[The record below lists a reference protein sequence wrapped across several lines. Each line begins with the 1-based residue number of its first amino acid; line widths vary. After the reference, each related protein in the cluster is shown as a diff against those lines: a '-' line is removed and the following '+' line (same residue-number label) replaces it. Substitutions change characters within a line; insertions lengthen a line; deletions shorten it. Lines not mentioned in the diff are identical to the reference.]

1 MSTAETPVYEWN
13 DLDWHAI
20 ERRVFKLQTRIYR
33 ASRRGDVKTVHRLQR
48 LLMVSWSARCLAV
61 RRVSQDNRGK
71 KTAGVDGVKNL
82 APAQRFHLATILR
95 LTPTAHPTRRVWI
108 PKPGNPTERR
118 GLGIPTLFDR
128 ARQALAKLLLEPEW
142 EARFEPHSYG
152 FRPGRSAHDAIE
164 AIFLH
169 LSRKPTYVFDADI
182 AKCFDRIDQTALLN
196 KLQTIP
202 RLRRAIKAWLKA
214 GVMDGLDLTPTERG
228 TPQGGV
234 ASPLL
239 ASIALH
245 GLETAVR
252 DAFPHTHKVNGKT
265 VDPWQPVV
273 IRYADDLVILHEDEG
288 VIRQV
293 QQITADWLEGMGLAL
308 KPSKTRITHTLHPY
322 EGQVGFDF
330 LGFHIQQFPVGRT
343 HTGTN
348 GHGTPLGFK
357 TISTPSKDAQHR
369 HQHALGVLIRRAQSL
384 PHADLIER
392 LNLVICG
399 WVNYDATVA
408 SKQVFAK
415 MHALLFAKLLRW
427 AKRRHPHK
435 PIDWVTKTYWRREKG
450 SWAFGV
456 KNGPMLHPHYRKPI
470 RRHIKV
476 RDDKSVY
483 DGDWVYWASRLGRHP
498 ELPRE
503 VAQLLKRQAGKCAWC
518 GLSFRADD
526 VMDRDHLVP
535 TSDGGDERLGNR
547 QLLHGHCHD
556 EKTARDGS
564 YAVGGTRD
572 KGH

>member
-1 MSTAETPVYEWN
+1 MSTAATPVYEWN
-13 DLDWHAI
+13 DLDWKAI

-33 ASRRGDVKTVHRLQR
+33 AARRGNVKTVQRLQR

-82 APAQRFHLATILR
+82 PPDRRLQLATLLR
-95 LTPTAHPTRRVWI
+95 LTSTAHPTRRVWI
-108 PKPGNPTERR
+108 PKPGHPTERR

-169 LSRKPTYVFDADI
+169 ISRKPKYVLDADI
-182 AKCFDRIDQTALLN
+182 AKCFDRIDQSALLN
-196 KLQTIP
+196 KLHTFP

-214 GVMDGLDLTPTERG
+214 GMMDGLELTPTEQG

-245 GLETAVR
+245 GLETAIR
-252 DAFPHTHKVNGKT
+252 DAFPRTHRVNGKT
-265 VDPWQPVV
+265 IDPWQPVV
-273 IRYADDLVILHEDEG
+273 IRYADDLVVLHEDEG
-288 VIRQV
+288 VIRRV
-293 QQITADWLEGMGLAL
+293 QQIMADWLAGMGLEL

-330 LGFHIQQFPVGRT
+330 LGFHIQQVPVGKT
-343 HTGTN
+343 HTGRN
-348 GHGTPLGFK
+348 GHGIPLGFK
-357 TISTPSKDAQHR
+357 TIITPSKEAQQR
-369 HQHALGVLIRRAQSL
+369 HQQALGTLIRHAWSL
-384 PHADLIER
+384 TQEDLIER
-392 LNLVICG
+392 LNRSICG
-399 WVNYDATVA
+399 WVNYYATVA
-408 SKQVFAK
+408 SKQTFAK
-415 MHALLFAKLLRW
+415 MHALLFAKLLHW
-427 AKRRHPHK
+427 TKRRHPRK
-435 PIDWVTKTYWRREKG
+435 PIDWITKKYWRRERG
-450 SWAFGV
+450 SWTFGV
-456 KNGPMLHPHYRKPI
+456 KHGPTLYVHDRKPI

-498 ELPRE
+498 DLPHE
-503 VAQLLKRQAGKCAWC
+503 VALLLKRQAGKCAWC
-518 GLSFRADD
+518 GLYFRADD
-526 VMDRDHLVP
+526 VKERDHLVP
-535 TSDGGDERLGNR
+535 TSDGGDEHPRNR

-556 EKTARDGS
+556 QKTAQDGS
-564 YAVGGTRD
+564 YAASGTRD